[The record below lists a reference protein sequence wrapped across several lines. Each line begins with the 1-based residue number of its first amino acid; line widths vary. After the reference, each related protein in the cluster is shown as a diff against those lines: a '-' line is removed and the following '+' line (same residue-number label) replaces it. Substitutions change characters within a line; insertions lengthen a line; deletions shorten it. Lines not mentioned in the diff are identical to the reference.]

1 MKRWT
6 NGLSGREQAW
16 PRLNLHDPAA
26 ENCGSSRQNSSREC
40 GYPLSGRVTR
50 KLKFRGCRHLV
61 ESPRPP
67 VDSRH
72 SYLLSSNSGAHS
84 KTVPAAPYRHYAAS
98 QANLSITRSC
108 GGRPAVT
115 PTVSPKS
122 RPGISNVPKPL
133 HRTSETRL
141 RGWGGAA
148 TFSGIIHIVQFASSL
163 RKREIPS
170 KVPPF

>member
-108 GGRPAVT
+108 GGRPAGHPDGITEIATGYLQRAEAT
-115 PTVSPKS
+115 PSHLRDTTAWLGGSSHFFRNNP
-122 RPGISNVPKPL
+122 
-133 HRTSETRL
+133 HRSIR
-141 RGWGGAA
+141 
-148 TFSGIIHIVQFASSL
+148 
-163 RKREIPS
+163 
-170 KVPPF
+170 